1 MSYCVGILTKFGL
14 AFMSDTRTNAGLDDL
29 SQFKKLFTWGRSD
42 DRLFTLLSAGNL
54 ATTQAVVSEIEQDFK
69 KSKGR
74 LLNGKSMF
82 EVAEFVGQHLRD
94 KVKKHSGNEINAES
108 TFKASLI
115 LGGQIKGS
123 KPSLFLI
130 YPEGNFIEATKD
142 TPFFQ
147 IGEIKYGRPILV
159 RAYRQDLSMKDI
171 FKLLIVS
178 FDSTLK
184 ANLTV
189 GFPLDFQIYFTD
201 SLKSSVEGR
210 LNAND
215 PYFVDVSNAWS
226 RGLEDLLLKLPG
238 LTLSEEVKKQKE

>member
-1 MSYCVGILTKFGL
+1 
-14 AFMSDTRTNAGLDDL
+14 MSDTRTNAGLDDL
-29 SQFKKLFTWGRSD
+29 SQFKKLFTFGLSN

-54 ATTQAVVSEIEQDFK
+54 ATTQAVVSAIDQDS
-69 KSKGR
+69 KSNKSR
-74 LLNGKSMF
+74 LLRCKSMF
-82 EVAEFVGQHLRD
+82 EVAEFVGQQLSQ
-94 KVKKHSGNEINAES
+94 KVKQHAENGVNGES
-108 TFKASLI
+108 KFQANLI

-130 YPEGNFIEATKD
+130 YPEGNFIEATED

-147 IGEIKYGRPILV
+147 IGEIKYGRPILI
-159 RAYRQDLSMKDI
+159 RAYRRELSMKDI

-201 SLKSSVEGR
+201 TLKSGVEGR

-226 RGLEDLLLKLPG
+226 RGLEDLLLKLPS
-238 LTLSEEVKKQKE
+238 LTLSEEETKQKE

>member
-1 MSYCVGILTKFGL
+1 MSYCVGISTKYGL

-29 SQFKKLFTWGRSD
+29 SQFKKLFTFGLSN

-54 ATTQAVVSEIEQDFK
+54 ATTQAVVSAIDQDS
-69 KSKGR
+69 KSNKSR
-74 LLNGKSMF
+74 LLRCKSMF
-82 EVAEFVGQHLRD
+82 EVAEFVGQQLSQ
-94 KVKKHSGNEINAES
+94 KVKQHAENGVNGES
-108 TFKASLI
+108 KFQANLI

-130 YPEGNFIEATKD
+130 YPEGNFIEATED

-147 IGEIKYGRPILV
+147 IGEIKYGRPILI
-159 RAYRQDLSMKDI
+159 RAYRRELSMKDI

-201 SLKSSVEGR
+201 TLKSGVEGR

-226 RGLEDLLLKLPG
+226 RGLEDLLLRLPS
-238 LTLSEEVKKQKE
+238 LTLSEDETKQKE

>member
-29 SQFKKLFTWGRSD
+29 SQFKKLFTWGRSG

-74 LLNGKSMF
+74 LLNCQSMF
-82 EVAEFVGQHLRD
+82 EVAEFVGQQLHN
-94 KVKKHSGNEINAES
+94 KVKKHSGNEMNAES
-108 TFKASLI
+108 AFKASLI

-130 YPEGNFIEATKD
+130 YPEGNFIEATED

-147 IGEIKYGRPILV
+147 IGEIKYG
-159 RAYRQDLSMKDI
+159 LS
-171 FKLLIVS
+171 LIH
-178 FDSTLK
+178 
-184 ANLTV
+184 
-189 GFPLDFQIYFTD
+189 I
-201 SLKSSVEGR
+201 
-210 LNAND
+210 
-215 PYFVDVSNAWS
+215 
-226 RGLEDLLLKLPG
+226 
-238 LTLSEEVKKQKE
+238 

>member
-1 MSYCVGILTKFGL
+1 
-14 AFMSDTRTNAGLDDL
+14 MSDTRTNAGLDDL
-29 SQFKKLFTWGRSD
+29 SQFKKLFTFGLSN

-54 ATTQAVVSEIEQDFK
+54 ATTQAVVSAIDQDS
-69 KSKGR
+69 KSNKSR
-74 LLNGKSMF
+74 LLKCKSMF
-82 EVAEFVGQHLRD
+82 EVAEFVGQQLSQ
-94 KVKKHSGNEINAES
+94 KVKQHAENGVNGES
-108 TFKASLI
+108 KFQANLI

-130 YPEGNFIEATKD
+130 YPEGNFIEATED

-147 IGEIKYGRPILV
+147 IGEIKYGRPILI
-159 RAYRQDLSMKDI
+159 RAYRRELSMKDI

-201 SLKSSVEGR
+201 TLKSGVEGR

-226 RGLEDLLLKLPG
+226 RGLEDLLLKLPS
-238 LTLSEEVKKQKE
+238 LTLSEEETKQKE

>member
-1 MSYCVGILTKFGL
+1 MSYCVGILTKLGL

-29 SQFKKLFTWGRSD
+29 SQFKKLFSWGRSD

-74 LLNGKSMF
+74 LLNCQSMF
-82 EVAEFVGQHLRD
+82 EVAEFVGQHLHD
-94 KVKKHSGNEINAES
+94 KVKKHSGNAISAES

-130 YPEGNFIEATKD
+130 YPEGNFIEATED

-226 RGLEDLLLKLPG
+226 RGLEDLLLRLPG

>member
-1 MSYCVGILTKFGL
+1 MSYCVGISTKYGL

-29 SQFKKLFTWGRSD
+29 SQFKKLFTWARSD

-54 ATTQAVVSEIEQDFK
+54 ATTQAVVSAIDQDFK
-69 KSKGR
+69 SKKSQLHR
-74 LLNGKSMF
+74 CKSMF
-82 EVAEFVGQHLRD
+82 EVAEFVGQKLSQ
-94 KVKKHSGNEINAES
+94 KVKQHTDNGINGES
-108 TFKASLI
+108 TFQANLI

-130 YPEGNFIEATKD
+130 YPEGNFIKATED

-159 RAYRQDLSMKDI
+159 RAYRRDLSMKDI

-201 SLKSSVEGR
+201 TLKSGVEGR

-226 RGLEDLLLKLPG
+226 RGLEDLLLRLPG
-238 LTLSEEVKKQKE
+238 LTLSEEVNKQKE

>member
-1 MSYCVGILTKFGL
+1 MSYCVGISTKYGL

-54 ATTQAVVSEIEQDFK
+54 ATTQAVVSEIDQDFK
-69 KSKGR
+69 GKKSQLHR
-74 LLNGKSMF
+74 CKSMF
-82 EVAEFVGQHLRD
+82 EVAEFVGQKLSQ
-94 KVKKHSGNEINAES
+94 KVKQHSENGINGES
-108 TFKASLI
+108 TFQANLI

-130 YPEGNFIEATKD
+130 YPEGNFIEATED

-159 RAYRQDLSMKDI
+159 RAYRRDLSMKDI

-201 SLKSSVEGR
+201 TLKSGVEGR

-226 RGLEDLLLKLPG
+226 KGLEDLLLRLPG
-238 LTLSEEVKKQKE
+238 LTLSDEVNKQKE